1 MATLSLKTDKT
12 PTQLW
17 SERVVYD
24 RIPASEIERSTAL
37 SYLIDNDGWTLD
49 EYVEWINRDSSV
61 FALMGADKWRERGIH
76 TASELGRLLDAEHER
91 NMRKEAM
98 YDY

>member
-17 SERVVYD
+17 CERVVYD
-24 RIPASEIERSTAL
+24 RIPASEIERDTAL
-37 SYLIDNDGWTLD
+37 RYLIDNNGWTLD
-49 EYVEWINRDSSV
+49 EYVAWINRDATT
-61 FALMGADKWRERGIH
+61 FALMGAAEWRARGIH
-76 TASELGRLLDAEHER
+76 TASALGELLDAEHER

-98 YDY
+98 YG